1 MVYQHTFL
9 KIMPFLCRN
18 PQQIQPSEIVNLQMV
33 QPASVHWL
41 RHWQH
46 DWVSGEWHRWGNQTP
61 PTPKKPWNKLHCV
74 FGVQTG
80 TSSGSAELWL
90 TAVVR
95 VQVGGIPVANQVFGL
110 SETEAPFMS
119 YMVADGI
126 LGLAFQS
133 IASDNVV
140 PVFNNMIEQELV
152 PLPLFSVYL
161 SRWGHRTEPCQL
173 RTCVCGCLT
182 FEMCTWP
189 LLHISFSNGEQNS
202 EVVFGGAD
210 SSHYVGQ
217 ITWIP
222 LSSATYWQI
231 KMDRYERHCL
241 TKGEC
246 PATFRFTVCVSMW

>member
-1 MVYQHTFL
+1 MIYRHTIL
-9 KIMPFLCRN
+9 KIMPFLCRR
-18 PQQIQPSEIVNLQMV
+18 PQQIQPMAIVNLQMV

-46 DWVSGEWHRWGNQTP
+46 DWVSGEWHRWGNP
-61 PTPKKPWNKLHCV
+61 KKKKPWNKLHCV

-95 VQVGGIPVANQVFGL
+95 VQVGGILVANQVFGL
-110 SETEAPFMS
+110 SKTEAPFMS
-119 YMVADGI
+119 YMAADGI

-133 IASDNVV
+133 IASDDVV
-140 PVFNNMIEQELV
+140 PVFNNMIEQDLV
-152 PLPLFSVYL
+152 SLPLFSVYL

-173 RTCVCGCLT
+173 RTYACVWYLKCAHDLY
-182 FEMCTWP
+182 
-189 LLHISFSNGEQNS
+189 ISFSNDEQSS
-202 EVVFGGAD
+202 EVVFGGAN

-222 LSSATYWQI
+222 LSSPTYWQI
-231 KMDRYERHCL
+231 TMDRYERHCL
-241 TKGEC
+241 TNGEC
-246 PATFRFTVCVSMW
+246 PATFGFMVCCVSMW